1 MPPRVF
7 SLDLSRTSYVC
18 QSCLTNLQRP
28 SSQQLLTRS
37 YAHATRKAPQPR
49 YPPTPRKL
57 RHAPAAA
64 PQPQPSPQDFQKA
77 LLQAQTE
84 DALELPETAALD
96 DAGRPI
102 SVRYYNEDEAGQ
114 YRQLR
119 DGSEFGSISGGLDS
133 EIETAIND
141 LEQQMVNT
149 MQMLK
154 RMEQEGNQDK
164 ADELRKQFKKTLREK
179 YKGKT
184 GPEAEEYGLL
194 RIPGFSGVR
203 QRAVANLNRFLA
215 RESVVKGG
223 VPKPKDLVECWKFY
237 SAARAALATNWSSVP
252 REAWDFLW
260 MILSYEGAENPNR
273 MRRIYILARDMRA
286 AGLTLRDSQQLLA
299 IEAMFIEGWQGEA
312 IEAWKKAVITLGS
325 KPDVFRSY
333 WELGIRMCCL
343 HGDTDRA
350 LRAADTLLSSPAQD
364 ANPRILIPIIR
375 ALAAKET
382 THEQAWDS
390 YQRLRELLGDEMQI
404 EDYDEIIAAFLSS
417 NRVEYGLQ
425 SFVDMMFSGAV
436 DIRGRTKLPHQ
447 VGNHFFIGKWL
458 KRLIGA
464 GDLDGAYKV
473 VVYLQS
479 KGVVASPIQLNGLIG
494 AWLRSETAENLEKAE
509 KLAWDMIR
517 SRLSYVRL
525 RQREAAMEPSVHL
538 YDPGNRITPTTQG
551 TDASEFV
558 CATRASAETFSL
570 MAENYS
576 VRGLHDRL
584 QELWGVLEAAEIG
597 TNSFMM
603 NQLMRSYT
611 QNGQAQEAVAFYQT
625 MTQERGIK
633 PDAHTFLALFNTL
646 SVNRLLQR
654 DTELAVLDAI
664 NGRKHFNDM
673 VHADWSFDS
682 VETFAILPRTVLFSM
697 LKAKDFTGMII
708 AARAMKELFAFTPPE
723 ALLIELAAGT
733 ATLRVKTK
741 RNMERIMEG
750 SKTIESLIRRHRRE
764 VGYEGGALTAEQKG
778 EELGAVLEQLVLIK
792 AGAQDA
798 DPKEVRP
805 LLEATARDMGVYE
818 VVVAR
823 DPVVIARR
831 KKVVRRDDGDE

>member
-28 SSQQLLTRS
+28 GSQQVLTRS
-37 YAHATRKAPQPR
+37 YAHAARKPQPR

-57 RHAPAAA
+57 RPARAAA
-64 PQPQPSPQDFQKA
+64 PPAPPPTAQDFQKA

-84 DALELPETAALD
+84 DALDLPPETALD

-102 SVRYYNEDEAGQ
+102 DVRYFNEDEAGQ
-114 YRQLR
+114 YQRLR
-119 DGSEFGSISGGLDS
+119 DGKEFGSASGGLDA

-149 MQMLK
+149 VQMLK

-194 RIPGFSGVR
+194 RIPGFSGMR

-237 SAARAALATNWSSVP
+237 SAARATLATNWSNVP

-260 MILSYEGAENPNR
+260 MILSFEGAENPNR
-273 MRRIYILARDMRA
+273 MRHIYILAKDMRA

-299 IEAMFIEGWQGEA
+299 IEAMFIEGWKEEA
-312 IEAWKKAVITLGS
+312 IDAWKKAVVTLGS
-325 KPDVFRSY
+325 KPDIFRGY

-350 LRAADTLLSSPAQD
+350 LRAADTLLNSPAQD
-364 ANPRILIPIIR
+364 ADPRILIPIIR
-375 ALAAKET
+375 ALATKET
-382 THEQAWDS
+382 AYEQAWDS
-390 YQRLRELLGDEMQI
+390 YQRLRELLGGDMKI

-436 DIRGRTKLPHQ
+436 DIRGRTKLPTQ

-479 KGVVASPIQLNGLIG
+479 RGVVASPIQLNGLIG

-525 RQREAAMEPSVHL
+525 RQREAAMESSIHL
-538 YDPGNRITPTTQG
+538 YDPGNRITPGAQG
-551 TDASEFV
+551 DDAAEFV

-597 TNSFMM
+597 TTSFIM
-603 NQLMRSYT
+603 NQLMRSFT
-611 QNGQAQEAVAFYQT
+611 QNAQAQEAVDFYQT
-625 MTQERGIK
+625 MTQERGIS

-654 DTELAVLDAI
+654 DTGLAVIDAI
-664 NGRKHFNDM
+664 NGRKHFSDM

-682 VETFAILPRTVLFSM
+682 METFAILPRTVLFSM

-708 AARAMKELFAFTPPE
+708 AARAMKELFDFTPPE

-750 SKTIESLIRRHRRE
+750 SKTIEALIRRHRRE
-764 VGYEGGALTAEQKG
+764 VGHEGGALTPEQKAA
-778 EELGAVLEQLVLIK
+778 ELGAVLEQLVLIK

-798 DPKEVRP
+798 DPREVRP
-805 LLEATARDMGVYE
+805 LLEATARDMGVYDI
-818 VVVAR
+818 VIAR
-823 DPVVIARR
+823 DPVLISRR
-831 KKVVRRDDGDE
+831 KKLVRQDAGDD